1 MKWVIMKMDK
11 DIAKYVVGTESGDM
25 MKIDHVGCESTES
38 SSLAKFG
45 VETI

>member
-11 DIAKYVVGTESGDM
+11 DIAKYDDITETSSF
-25 MKIDHVGCESTES
+25 KSTES
-38 SSLAKFG
+38 SSLAKCG